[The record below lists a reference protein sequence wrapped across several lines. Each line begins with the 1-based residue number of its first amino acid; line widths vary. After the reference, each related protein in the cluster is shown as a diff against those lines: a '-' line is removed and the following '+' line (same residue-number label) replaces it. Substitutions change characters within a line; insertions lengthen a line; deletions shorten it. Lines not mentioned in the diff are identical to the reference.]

1 MTAELSTAIPAESDL
16 ALSNLKFPVV
26 GIGAS
31 AGGLT
36 PLITFF
42 EKMPGDSGMAF
53 VVVVHLSPKH
63 VSNLPSLLQAS
74 TSMRVVSV
82 EAPMSIEADTIYV
95 IPPNKLLS
103 MNDSYLQVIDMDR
116 PRGRH
121 VAIDL
126 FFRSLAIVH
135 RERAMA
141 IVLSGS
147 GADGAVGITRI
158 KEEGGISLVQ
168 NPNEAE
174 FDGMPRAATA
184 TGTIDWVLPVAEMP
198 AKLIELW
205 SNAREIRIPISGDDI
220 PAAPTPSA
228 HAAKLAEDALREIL
242 VLLRAR
248 TGHDFRSYKRATVL
262 RRLERRLQVHGL
274 PNLPAYRAF
283 LHAQPEETQALL
295 KDLLIG
301 VTNFFR
307 DAEAFEKLQ
316 REAIARLFEDDNGN
330 PAGLR
335 AWVAGCATGEEAYS
349 LAILLCEQAA
359 QLAQPPKIHVFAT
372 DIDEGAISQAR
383 SGAYPVSIET
393 DVDPTR
399 LRRFFDRE
407 GNQYRIRKE
416 VREKVMFAV
425 HNLLHDPPFSK
436 LGLISCRN
444 LLIYLDR
451 EVHAQVLEMFHFA
464 LKPGGY
470 LFLGSSESTDTAAPF
485 FSVVDKKHRIFRA
498 NVMPRTARSVPS
510 LTSGAAP
517 SISLPHAHPGP
528 ERRLMTYAD
537 LHRRLAEQ
545 HAPPS
550 VLIDAESNI
559 VHLSAQA
566 SRFLRHAAGT
576 PSHNLMTLVQPELRL
591 ELRTA
596 VFQAL
601 RSGKSVEARRVRLQR
616 DGREHFVNMIARP
629 VHEPEL
635 TSGPLV
641 LVLFDEVE
649 DSMTPDGQADGGGAA
664 RDPMLTQLEEEL
676 SRTKEQLQNTIEQSD
691 TSTEELKASNEELQ
705 AINEELRST
714 TEELETSKEEL
725 QSINEEL
732 ITVNHE
738 LKTKIEEAGKINDD
752 LQNLIASTDIAT
764 VFVDRAMSIKRFTPH
779 ATKLFNLIPTDVGRS
794 LLDITHKLD
803 YDRLADDA
811 AEAFQ
816 SLRMIEREVPSQNGR
831 WYFARVLPYRTTED
845 RIDGAVLTF
854 IDITGR
860 RTAEETMALIME
872 STKDYAIITFDVDG
886 RISTWNQGAERV
898 FGYLEGEIVG
908 QPVSVLFVPEDRES
922 GAVEAELRRAREHGR
937 AEDDRWHLRKDGT
950 RIFCSG
956 ITSPLRRDGR
966 IVGFSKIARDLTG
979 SKQLERERERQLG
992 EETARLAEARVASEL
1007 KDEFLAVMSHELKN
1021 PLNLIQL
1028 NADLLVR
1035 LPEARDLPAV
1045 QRAAAIIRRTVVSQ
1059 AQIIDDLLDLSR
1071 FNTGKLALNR
1081 TAVDWTAVV
1090 DTIVHAMRDE
1100 AAGRGVTL
1108 SALPPHEPL
1117 LVDADPV
1124 RVEQIVWNLVAN
1136 AVKFTPA
1143 GGSVTVSLS
1152 REDEQACIEVRD
1164 TGRGIA
1170 PEALPHVFEMFR
1182 QADPASTRMLGG
1194 LGIGLAVVHTLVALH
1209 GGRVEAGSP
1218 GVGQGSV
1225 FKVWLPLAAAP
1236 HAADAEGG
1244 VPSHPSLA
1252 QRRVLVVDDDP
1263 ASVETMRRLLE
1274 NEGMHVVQ
1282 ASSAAE
1288 ALAHAKKNRF
1298 DIVVT
1303 DVAMPDMDGHALVA
1317 ALRRDKRNGG
1327 APIVAVSGLGRPAD
1341 VLRAQDAGFAA
1352 HLTKPVPLDRLLATL
1367 ADVLGRPAP

>member
-1 MTAELSTAIPAESDL
+1 MSAEMSTPIPQESDL
-16 ALSNLKFPVV
+16 TPSNLKFPVV

-36 PLITFF
+36 PLTTFF

-63 VSNLPSLLQAS
+63 VSNLPALLQAS
-74 TSMRVVSV
+74 TSMRVVSA

-103 MNDSYLQVIDMDR
+103 MNDSYLRVMDMDR

-198 AKLIELW
+198 AKLVELW
-205 SNAREIRIPISGDDI
+205 NNARDIHIPISGEDI

-228 HAAKLAEDALREIL
+228 HAAKLAEEALREIFVL
-242 VLLRAR
+242 VRAR
-248 TGHDFRSYKRATVL
+248 TGHDFGSYKRATVL

-307 DAEAFEKLQ
+307 DAEAFEVLQ
-316 REAIARLFEDDNGN
+316 REAIAGLFDEENGN

-349 LAILLCEQAA
+349 VAILLCEQAA
-359 QLAQPPKIHVFAT
+359 RLAHPPRIHLFAT
-372 DIDEGAISQAR
+372 DIDETAIAQAR

-393 DVDPTR
+393 DVDPAR

-436 LGLISCRN
+436 LDLISCRN

-451 EVHAQVLEMFHFA
+451 DVHAEVLEMFHFA

-470 LFLGSSESTDTAAPF
+470 LFLGSSESADTAAPF

-498 NVMPRTARSVPS
+498 NVMPRTARYVPS
-510 LTSGAAP
+510 MTTGTAP
-517 SISLPHAHPGP
+517 GVSLPHAHPGP
-528 ERRLMTYAD
+528 ERRMTYAD

-550 VLIDAESNI
+550 VLIDGESNI

-601 RSGKSVEARRVRLQR
+601 RSGKSVEARRVRSQR
-616 DGREHFVNMIARP
+616 DGRDHFVNMIARP

-649 DSMTPDGQADGGGAA
+649 DSMAHDGQAAGTAA
-664 RDPMLTQLEEEL
+664 GRDPMLTQLEEEL

-738 LKTKIEEAGKINDD
+738 LKTKVEETGKINDD

-816 SLRMIEREVPSQNGR
+816 SLRMIEREVSTQNGR
-831 WYFARVLPYRTTED
+831 WYLARVLPYRTTED

-860 RTAEETMALIME
+860 RTAEDTMALIME

-886 RISTWNQGAERV
+886 RIGTWNQGAERV

-908 QPVSVLFVPEDRES
+908 QPMSVLFVPEDRAS

-950 RIFCSG
+950 RILCSG
-956 ITSPLRRDGR
+956 ITSPLHRNGSL
-966 IVGFSKIARDLTG
+966 VGFSKIARDVTG
-979 SKQLERERERQLG
+979 SKPG
-992 EETARLAEARVASEL
+992 EETARVAEARAASEL

-1071 FNTGKLALNR
+1071 LNTGKLALNR
-1081 TAVDWTAVV
+1081 TAVDWSAVV
-1090 DTIVHAMRDE
+1090 DTIADAMRDD
-1100 AAGRGVTL
+1100 AAGRGVML
-1108 SALPPHEPL
+1108 SVLASDEPL
-1117 LVDADPV
+1117 VVDADPV

-1136 AVKFTPA
+1136 AVKFTPG

-1152 REDEQACIEVRD
+1152 REGDQVRLEVRD

-1170 PEALPHVFEMFR
+1170 PEALPHVFEMFK
-1182 QADPASTRMLGG
+1182 QADPASTRLLGG
-1194 LGIGLAVVHTLVALH
+1194 LGIGLAVVHSLAALH
-1209 GGRVEAGSP
+1209 GGRVEASSP
-1218 GVGQGSV
+1218 GLGQGSV
-1225 FKVWLPLAAAP
+1225 FKVWLPLAP
-1236 HAADAEGG
+1236 PQHAADANGG
-1244 VPSHPSLA
+1244 EPSHASLA
-1252 QRRVLVVDDDP
+1252 QRRILVVDDDP
-1263 ASVETMRRLLE
+1263 ASVDTMRRLLE

-1288 ALAHAKKNRF
+1288 ALAQAKKNPF

-1303 DVAMPDMDGHALVA
+1303 DVEMPDMDGRALVA
-1317 ALRRDKRNGG
+1317 ALRRDRRNGG
-1327 APIVAVSGLGRPAD
+1327 APVVALSGLGRPAD
-1341 VLRAQDAGFAA
+1341 VVRAQDAGFAA
-1352 HLTKPVPLDRLLATL
+1352 HLTKPVALDRLLATL
-1367 ADVLGRPAP
+1367 AEVLGRPTP